1 MQDIPEIISERLYD
15 RTSENYGMY
24 KVIQYLGIK
33 GKTNV
38 PYFLIKF
45 KDTGNEIEAP
55 LKTILENR
63 VIDIERK
70 KKETKK
76 K

>member
-45 KDTGNEIEAP
+45 KRFFLTTNNFKNIAE
-55 LKTILENR
+55 LS
-63 VIDIERK
+63 
-70 KKETKK
+70 
-76 K
+76 